1 MSGSVASPFRQP
13 KAVFA
18 VAFACV
24 VSFMGIGLVD
34 PILPAISHELN
45 ASPSEVTLL
54 FTSYLVVTAVAML
67 ITNWVSSRLGAKKT
81 LIAGL
86 ILIVVFSALAGA
98 SPTIGQ
104 IIGFRAGWGVGN
116 ALFIATS
123 LAVIVA
129 SASGGFA
136 GAIVLYET
144 ALGIGIAVGPLLGG
158 TLGEISWRG
167 PFYGVACLM
176 AIALIATVVLVE
188 PTPKPAHKTGLS
200 APLRALKH
208 RGLLILS
215 LTALCYNWGFFTVL
229 GYAPFPMDLS
239 PIRLGLVFTGWG
251 ILVAIFAVFGA
262 PRLQASLGIAR
273 TMYLN
278 LAAFA
283 VVVLVIAIWT
293 TDRAVLIPAVIVSG
307 IFIGVNNT
315 ITTQAAMT
323 VSPVEKP
330 VASAAYSF
338 VRFIGGG
345 LAPYAAGRL
354 VLAANIHVPFFIA
367 AGAIVVGIAIL
378 STAHRLLTAAERI
391 QAEQVPAPTPA
402 ALAAPVPVAGNA
414 RSNVLIVNP
423 DAPGMLAAA
432 DEPSELAS
440 LRLAGL
446 LTAPAADHLAQVL
459 GEVLQ
464 RGQRGDQGGRL
475 LGRQAR
481 HSFGQDRGSLR
492 GDALVGLLSL
502 GGDLDPGGAEI
513 VGVTQPPDQAE
524 RIKLADDP
532 GQHGRVEALDVGEF
546 GEAERAA
553 VGHDAEHGRLGRGE
567 PLPHRGRVQLPREP
581 QDDPPQPDDGL
592 VVHARRPPPLPPCWL
607 PVNHRSPRAFATG
620 TRQARRVP
628 RGCGLSVVGVSRDYA
643 SPFRCCPPHGL
654 AGPRP
659 EPAAARPR

>member
-1 MSGSVASPFRQP
+1 MSGPHATSVASPFRQP

-34 PILPAISHELN
+34 PILPAISHELH

-98 SPTIGQ
+98 SPSIGG

-144 ALGIGIAVGPLLGG
+144 ALGVGIAIGPLLGG

-167 PFYGVACLM
+167 PFYGVAGLM
-176 AIALIATVVLVE
+176 AIALIATIVLVE
-188 PTPKPAHKTGLS
+188 PAPKPAHTTALS

-208 RGLLILS
+208 RGLLTMS

-229 GYAPFPMDLS
+229 GYAPFPMNLS
-239 PIRLGLVFTGWG
+239 PIKLGLVFTGWG
-251 ILVAIFAVFGA
+251 ILVALFAVFGA
-262 PRLQASLGIAR
+262 PRLQASLGIAK
-273 TMYLN
+273 TMYAN

-283 VVVLVIAIWT
+283 VLVLVIAIWT
-293 TDRAVLIPAVIVSG
+293 TDRAVLIPAVIISG

-315 ITTQAAMT
+315 ITTQAVMT

-330 VASAAYSF
+330 VASAAYGF

-354 VLAANIHVPFFIA
+354 VLAVNIHFPFYIA
-367 AGAIVVGIAIL
+367 VGAIVAGIVIL
-378 STAHRLLTAAERI
+378 TTAHGLLTQAERV
-391 QAEQVPAPTPA
+391 QVEQVAGSLAAVAAGPAGALIPVEANAEAARPGASVILAAVDASPVGALVTEAAGVLAADHGGVVHVVHTQEEATAGDVAIDGESLDAARAIVRNHLDRLAAHYVPAEGHILLHAADHGAAGRMVAEYANTVGASTIVVGAPTHGGLPA
-402 ALAAPVPVAGNA
+402 LMDGSASRELWRHA
-414 RSNVLIVNP
+414 RSNVLVVNP
-423 DAPGMLAAA
+423 DAPAGVPAVDLWR
-432 DEPSELAS
+432 ELAK
-440 LRLAGL
+440 
-446 LTAPAADHLAQVL
+446 
-459 GEVLQ
+459 
-464 RGQRGDQGGRL
+464 
-475 LGRQAR
+475 
-481 HSFGQDRGSLR
+481 DR
-492 GDALVGLLSL
+492 
-502 GGDLDPGGAEI
+502 
-513 VGVTQPPDQAE
+513 
-524 RIKLADDP
+524 
-532 GQHGRVEALDVGEF
+532 
-546 GEAERAA
+546 
-553 VGHDAEHGRLGRGE
+553 
-567 PLPHRGRVQLPREP
+567 
-581 QDDPPQPDDGL
+581 
-592 VVHARRPPPLPPCWL
+592 
-607 PVNHRSPRAFATG
+607 
-620 TRQARRVP
+620 
-628 RGCGLSVVGVSRDYA
+628 
-643 SPFRCCPPHGL
+643 
-654 AGPRP
+654 
-659 EPAAARPR
+659 

>member
-1 MSGSVASPFRQP
+1 MSGPHATSVASPFRQP

-34 PILPAISHELN
+34 PILPAISHELH

-98 SPTIGQ
+98 SPSIGG

-144 ALGIGIAVGPLLGG
+144 ALGVGIAIGPLLGG

-167 PFYGVACLM
+167 PFYGVAGLM
-176 AIALIATVVLVE
+176 AIALIATIVLVE
-188 PTPKPAHKTGLS
+188 PTPKPAHTTALS

-208 RGLLILS
+208 RGLLTMS
-215 LTALCYNWGFFTVL
+215 LTALCYNWAFFTVL
-229 GYAPFPMDLS
+229 GYAPFPMELS
-239 PIRLGLVFTGWG
+239 PIKLGLVFTGWG

-262 PRLQASLGIAR
+262 PRLQASLGIAK
-273 TMYLN
+273 TMYAN

-283 VVVLVIAIWT
+283 VVTLVIAIWT
-293 TDRAVLIPAVIVSG
+293 TDRAVLIPAVIISG

-315 ITTQAAMT
+315 ITTQAVMT

-330 VASAAYSF
+330 VASAAYGF

-354 VLAANIHVPFFIA
+354 VLAVNIHFPFYLA
-367 AGAIVVGIAIL
+367 VGAIVAGIAIL
-378 STAHRLLTAAERI
+378 TTAHGLLSQAERV
-391 QAEQVPAPTPA
+391 QVEQVAGSPAAVDAGPVGALIPVEENTARAGTEAAKPGASVILAAVGASPVATLVTEAAGVLAADHGGVVHVVHIQEEATAGDVAIDGESLDAARAMVRSHLDRLAAHRVPAEGQILLHAADHGAAGRMLAEYANSVGASTIVVGAPTHGGLPA
-402 ALAAPVPVAGNA
+402 LMDGSASRELWRHA
-414 RSNVLIVNP
+414 RSNVLVVNP
-423 DAPGMLAAA
+423 DAPNGVPAEDLWR
-432 DEPSELAS
+432 ELAK
-440 LRLAGL
+440 
-446 LTAPAADHLAQVL
+446 D
-459 GEVLQ
+459 
-464 RGQRGDQGGRL
+464 
-475 LGRQAR
+475 
-481 HSFGQDRGSLR
+481 
-492 GDALVGLLSL
+492 
-502 GGDLDPGGAEI
+502 
-513 VGVTQPPDQAE
+513 
-524 RIKLADDP
+524 
-532 GQHGRVEALDVGEF
+532 
-546 GEAERAA
+546 
-553 VGHDAEHGRLGRGE
+553 
-567 PLPHRGRVQLPREP
+567 
-581 QDDPPQPDDGL
+581 
-592 VVHARRPPPLPPCWL
+592 
-607 PVNHRSPRAFATG
+607 
-620 TRQARRVP
+620 
-628 RGCGLSVVGVSRDYA
+628 
-643 SPFRCCPPHGL
+643 
-654 AGPRP
+654 
-659 EPAAARPR
+659 

>member
-1 MSGSVASPFRQP
+1 MSGAPAASPFKQP

-67 ITNWVSSRLGAKKT
+67 ITNWVSSRIGAKQT

-98 SPTIGQ
+98 SPTING

-144 ALGIGIAVGPLLGG
+144 ALGVGIASGPLLGG
-158 TLGEISWRG
+158 VLGEVSWRG
-167 PFYGVACLM
+167 PFFGVAVLM

-188 PTPKPAHKTGLS
+188 KTPRPPRKTSLS
-200 APLRALKH
+200 APLRALRH

-239 PIRLGLVFTGWG
+239 PIKLGLVFTAWG
-251 ILVAIFAVFGA
+251 VLVAIFAVFGA
-262 PRLQASLGIAR
+262 PRLQERLGLAK
-273 TMYLN
+273 TMYAN

-293 TDRAVLIPAVIVSG
+293 TDRAVLIPAVIASG

-315 ITTQAAMT
+315 VTTQAVMT
-323 VSPVEKP
+323 VSPVERP

-345 LAPYAAGRL
+345 LAPYVAGRL
-354 VLAANIHVPFFIA
+354 VLAAGIHVPFFIA
-367 AGAIVVGIAIL
+367 VGVILLGIGILATAHSLLGEAERVQAQQVTAPAEEPAASALIPVPAGITTPRGRPGAGVIVAAIDNSPMADLVTDAAARLAAVHDRVVHVVHAQEGATAGDAGIDAEDLGAARAIVGRHL
-378 STAHRLLTAAERI
+378 ERLAA
-391 QAEQVPAPTPA
+391 QDVPAEGNVLLHATDHGTVGRLVAEYANDIGAVAIVLGAPA
-402 ALAAPVPVAGNA
+402 HGGLQALMDASASRELWRHA
-414 RSNVLIVNP
+414 RSNVLIMN
-423 DAPGMLAAA
+423 
-432 DEPSELAS
+432 
-440 LRLAGL
+440 
-446 LTAPAADHLAQVL
+446 PAAPVPSA
-459 GEVLQ
+459 
-464 RGQRGDQGGRL
+464 
-475 LGRQAR
+475 
-481 HSFGQDRGSLR
+481 S
-492 GDALVGLLSL
+492 
-502 GGDLDPGGAEI
+502 
-513 VGVTQPPDQAE
+513 
-524 RIKLADDP
+524 
-532 GQHGRVEALDVGEF
+532 
-546 GEAERAA
+546 AA
-553 VGHDAEHGRLGRGE
+553 VSE
-567 PLPHRGRVQLPREP
+567 PVP
-581 QDDPPQPDDGL
+581 
-592 VVHARRPPPLPPCWL
+592 AR
-607 PVNHRSPRAFATG
+607 
-620 TRQARRVP
+620 
-628 RGCGLSVVGVSRDYA
+628 
-643 SPFRCCPPHGL
+643 
-654 AGPRP
+654 
-659 EPAAARPR
+659 